1 MLGVIIPAHNEEK
14 NIEKVIDNV
23 LACGVEPLHIFV
35 IDNNSTDR
43 PKILSETKN
52 VNVYEVKRLGYQVAL
67 REGLALLDK
76 KQYSQ
81 FCIVDGDNEIGESS
95 VAKALAKASTYD
107 LVVGRRP
114 HVKRMGEIIVNRVMK
129 SLYGVDDLMCGVKSG
144 SLHIY
149 NKENAL
155 EYGIDLF
162 LLKKLKIERV
172 YNFDI
177 ELNPR
182 EETKLGNLFMVNIKL
197 IINLIRFFT

>member
-1 MLGVIIPAHNEEK
+1 
-14 NIEKVIDNV
+14 
-23 LACGVEPLHIFV
+23 
-35 IDNNSTDR
+35 
-43 PKILSETKN
+43 
-52 VNVYEVKRLGYQVAL
+52 
-67 REGLALLDK
+67 
-76 KQYSQ
+76 
-81 FCIVDGDNEIGESS
+81 
-95 VAKALAKASTYD
+95 
-107 LVVGRRP
+107 
-114 HVKRMGEIIVNRVMK
+114 MGEIIVNRVMK